1 MTLMIYNQ
9 NGMLYNP
16 TFESACV
23 MQVKGECCPDKGNAI
38 EPGEK
43 VVTENEVINPPCS
56 VGGQGMAHPRRFS

>member
-1 MTLMIYNQ
+1 
-9 NGMLYNP
+9 
-16 TFESACV
+16 

-56 VGGQGMAHPRRFS
+56 VNGQGMAHPRRFS